1 MLNYSMNRVFFFFLG
16 FVFLLSG
23 SQHAFAYRPFDSTDA
38 AVADLGELEIEF
50 GPAGYRRNGSERT
63 LIAPAY
69 VFNYGFAN
77 NWELV
82 LEGQGEHPLA
92 PAEDTRSRLVGNA
105 LFLKGVLQEGVLQ
118 GKSGPSVATEF
129 GVLLPGVND
138 EQGFGASWLGI
149 VSQRWSW
156 GTMHFNVGAELTR
169 EQHGDV
175 SVGTIIEGPFDWK
188 IRPVAEVRYESEF
201 NTRATFS
208 GLVGL
213 IWKVSDKLSFDL
225 GLRHA
230 WITNEI
236 DSSHQRETEI
246 RAGLTFAFSPEKE
259 AAQRLSRSLQH

>member
-1 MLNYSMNRVFFFFLG
+1 MLNSMNRFFFFFLG
-16 FVFLLSG
+16 FAFVLSG
-23 SQHAFAYRPFDSTDA
+23 PQHAFAYRPFDSTDA

-63 LIAPAY
+63 LIAPAH

-82 LEGQGEHPLA
+82 VEGRGEHPLA
-92 PAEDTRSRLVGNA
+92 PTEDTRSRLVDNGV
-105 LFLKGVLQEGVLQ
+105 FLKGVLQEGVLQ

-175 SVGTIIEGPFDWK
+175 SVGTIIEGPFDWT

-201 NTRATFS
+201 NTRTTFS
-208 GLVGL
+208 SLVGL
-213 IWKVSDKLSFDL
+213 IWKASDKLSFDV

-259 AAQRLSRSLQH
+259 SVQRLSRSFQH

>member
-1 MLNYSMNRVFFFFLG
+1 LNLVKYLFILLLGSVFVLAG
-16 FVFLLSG
+16 F
-23 SQHAFAYRPFDSTDA
+23 QHALAYRPFDSTDA

-50 GPAGYRRNGSERT
+50 GPAGFRRIGSERT

-69 VFNYGFAN
+69 VFNYGFAK

-118 GKSGPSVATEF
+118 DKLGPSIATEF
-129 GVLLPGVND
+129 GVLLPGFRD
-138 EQGFGASWLGI
+138 EQGYGASWLGI

-201 NTRATFS
+201 NTRETFS

-213 IWKVSDKLSFDL
+213 IWKVSDKLSFDV

-230 WITNEI
+230 WITDEI
-236 DSSHQRETEI
+236 DSSHHRETEI

-259 AAQRLSRSLQH
+259 AAQRLSRPLGH